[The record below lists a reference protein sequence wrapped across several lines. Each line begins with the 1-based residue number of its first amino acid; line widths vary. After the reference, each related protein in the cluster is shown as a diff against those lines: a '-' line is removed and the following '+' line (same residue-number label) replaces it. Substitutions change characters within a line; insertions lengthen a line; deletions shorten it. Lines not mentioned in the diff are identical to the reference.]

1 MSLLTSK
8 TDVHSNWK
16 CKILF
21 CKCDNTNFEL
31 VSKFTSY
38 RLYYRKL
45 SANSPQ
51 GYLPA
56 TDVYSNCDA
65 VIYNGFA
72 LAN

>member
-1 MSLLTSK
+1 MRYSRRFGKIVYIIILKLTYVISK
-8 TDVHSNWK
+8 YNSFRM
-16 CKILF
+16 IF
-21 CKCDNTNFEL
+21 
-31 VSKFTSY
+31 
-38 RLYYRKL
+38 LYYGRL

-56 TDVYSNCDA
+56 TDVHSICDA